1 MSWSDRRQ
9 VLTLLG
15 AALLAGCG
23 FQPAYAPGGAG
34 AALRDSLILT
44 APTER
49 NGYDFVNRI
58 EDRLGRA
65 TSPRFRLDWSVIAE
79 PMGAGITP
87 TGAITRYTLKGRA
100 RYALLAE
107 GSGQT
112 LASGTV
118 ESFTSWS
125 TSGSTVATLAAE
137 GDAHRRLMVI
147 LADQVVARLIAAAPQ

>member
-1 MSWSDRRQ
+1 MSWSDRRH

-23 FQPAYAPGGAG
+23 FAPAYAPGGAG
-34 AALRDSLILT
+34 AALRDSVALT
-44 APTER
+44 APADR
-49 NGYDFVNRI
+49 NGYDFANRI

-65 TSPRFRLDWSVIAE
+65 ASPRFRLDWSVAAE
-79 PMGAGITP
+79 PVGAGITP

-100 RYALLAE
+100 RYALVALD
-107 GSGQT
+107 GTTVTSGE
-112 LASGTV
+112 V

-125 TSGSTVATLAAE
+125 TSGSTVATLSAE

-147 LADQVVARLIAAAPQ
+147 LADQVVARLIAAAP